1 MIPSDLREQVAMLAH
16 PSNKVGPTVEEA
28 LAILIK
34 DGGYFFDMKWDGT
47 RAIAFVEDG
56 DVRFR
61 NRRGED
67 VTYRYPDLVARL
79 AEVFPDG
86 SVVFDGEIVVI
97 GKDGRPDYD
106 AAIHRRD
113 SQQNARSA
121 AAMAEV
127 HPATYMA
134 FDLLHRNGD
143 DYRRLP
149 FTARRGLLATLSE
162 CFGAD
167 GVPNAPLQ
175 QSVSSKDGPVMWKFV
190 LDTKLEGLIAKQGQA
205 PYRGG
210 RSSAWIKL
218 KPIKTVT
225 AIATGYDL
233 GKKNQQF
240 AHTLGAMHLTVL
252 ENGEPVGI
260 GKVGTGFSIRQRD
273 ELKDRMDAGE
283 LLVVEV
289 EYQEVS
295 PVNKQLRFPSF
306 KGLRT
311 DQTITDCTIEQLR

>member
-1 MIPSDLREQVAMLAH
+1 MIPTDLREQVAMLAH
-16 PSNKVGPTVEEA
+16 QSNKVAPVVEDA
-28 LAILIK
+28 LAMLDK
-34 DGGYFFDMKWDGT
+34 DGGYWFDMKWDGT
-47 RAIAFVEDG
+47 RAIAFVENG

-67 VTYRYPDLVARL
+67 VTYRYADLVAAL
-79 AEVFPDG
+79 KATFPEG
-86 SVVFDGEIVVI
+86 SVVLDGEIIVF
-97 GKDGRPDYD
+97 GADGRPDYD

-121 AAMAEV
+121 EAMAKL
-127 HPATYMA
+127 HPATYVA
-134 FDLLHRNGD
+134 FDVLHWNGD

-149 FTARRGLLATLSE
+149 FTARRALLNTLSE
-162 CFGAD
+162 GFGAQ
-167 GVPNAPLQ
+167 VQ
-175 QSVSSKDGPVMWKFV
+175 MSVSSKDGALMWQNV
-190 LDTKLEGLIAKQGQA
+190 LDNRLEGLIAKQGQS

-210 RSSAWIKL
+210 RSSAWVKL

-233 GKKNQQF
+233 GEKNKQF

-252 ENGEPVGI
+252 EDGEPVKI
-260 GKVGTGFSIRQRD
+260 GKVGTGFSIKQRD
-273 ELKDRMDAGE
+273 ELKARMDAGE